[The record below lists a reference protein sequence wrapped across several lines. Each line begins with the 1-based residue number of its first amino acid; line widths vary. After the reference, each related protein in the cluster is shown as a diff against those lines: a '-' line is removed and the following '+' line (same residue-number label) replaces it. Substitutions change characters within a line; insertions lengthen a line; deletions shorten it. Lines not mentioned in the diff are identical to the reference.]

1 MTPLHIETPL
11 FHSPALSARSGAE
24 IWLKI
29 EALQPAGSF
38 KMRGIGA
45 LCAHHA
51 AAGKRRIISSS
62 GGNAGIA
69 AANAGRRLGMAV
81 TVYVPETTTA
91 RARALIAAEGA
102 KLVVTGAS
110 WAEANEVAM
119 AAVDDQTAFVHPF
132 DDPVMWD
139 GHATM
144 IDEVARQ
151 DGKFDTVV
159 LSVGGGGLMLGV
171 ASGLARNGMADVPIY
186 AVETWGAAS
195 LAASV
200 AAGGLV
206 ALPAI
211 SSIATSLGARQVA
224 SAAFDLTRTRDIR
237 PHQVSDKA
245 AVSAC
250 LDYLNDHKLLVE
262 PACGA
267 ALSMAYDPTQ
277 PLAGLGRVLII
288 VCGGVT
294 TTLAQLEAWAAE

>member
-1 MTPLHIETPL
+1 MQLHDQTPLIQ
-11 FHSPALSARSGAE
+11 SPALSARSGAD

-69 AANAGRRLGMAV
+69 AANAGRRLGLTV

-91 RARALIAAEGA
+91 RARELIAAEGA
-102 KLVVTGAS
+102 ELVVTGAS
-110 WAEANEVAM
+110 WAEANAVAM
-119 AAVDDQTAFVHPF
+119 AALDDQTAFVHPF
-132 DDPVMWD
+132 DDPLMWD

-144 IDEVARQ
+144 IDEAACQ
-151 DGKFDTVV
+151 GGPFDAVV
-159 LSVGGGGLMLGV
+159 VSVGGGGLMLGV
-171 ASGLARNGMADVPIY
+171 AAGLARNGMSHVPIH
-186 AVETWGAAS
+186 AVETDGAAS

-200 AAGGLV
+200 AAGRLV

-211 SSIATSLGARQVA
+211 TSIATSLGARQVA
-224 SAAFDLTRTRDIR
+224 SAAFDLTLSRDIR
-237 PHQVSDKA
+237 PHQVTDRA
-245 AVSAC
+245 AVTAC
-250 LDYLNDHKLLVE
+250 LSFLDDHRILVE

-267 ALSMAYDPTQ
+267 ALSLAYDPAQ
-277 PLAGLGRVLII
+277 PLRDMGRVLVI
-288 VCGGVT
+288 VCGGAT
-294 TTLAQLEAWAAE
+294 ATLAQLQAWAGA